1 MAKGLQDEDE
11 EVAGVAHAISGLKLR
26 KWTVFGALVVLGLIR
41 HLEMDRFWRTHTLLG
56 LIHCL
61 EMDNFRRT
69 SAIVVTSTYVQ
80 YSFVKLKC

>member
-1 MAKGLQDEDE
+1 MDRFRRT
-11 EVAGVAHAISGLKLR
+11 H
-26 KWTVFGALVVLGLIR
+26 VVLRLIR

-69 SAIVVTSTYVQ
+69 SAIVDTSTYIQ